1 MRLFAA
7 SDACSAPFRG
17 QMLGFASAILIE
29 AATGAGIVG
38 QLEGYA
44 KAAGLLG
51 AQSGF

>member
-1 MRLFAA
+1 
-7 SDACSAPFRG
+7 
-17 QMLGFASAILIE
+17 MLGFASAILIE